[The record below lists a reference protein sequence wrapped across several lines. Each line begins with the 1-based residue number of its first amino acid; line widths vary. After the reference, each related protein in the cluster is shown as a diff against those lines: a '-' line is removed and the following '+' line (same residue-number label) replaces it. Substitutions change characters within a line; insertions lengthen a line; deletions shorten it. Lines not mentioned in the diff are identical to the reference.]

1 MMFTWSLTTAII
13 DTVMDLEQAVTAAVC
28 ARPKTPSNAP
38 ASGFR
43 GLLHRMFGWML
54 PALPM
59 LSGRN
64 QVVYCYNNVCLEL
77 LQTLKQG
84 WAGEVL
90 ALLLLFVSRNCDSYG
105 PQLNTHADKDAIVW
119 L

>member
-28 ARPKTPSNAP
+28 ARPKTPGNAP
-38 ASGFR
+38 SSGLS
-43 GLLHRMFGWML
+43 GLLHRLFGWML

-64 QVVYCYNNVCLEL
+64 QVVYSYNVVCLEL
-77 LQTLKQG
+77 LRTLKQG
-84 WAGEVL
+84 WAGGVL
-90 ALLLLFVSRNCDSYG
+90 SVLLLFVSRKTAWSPAEHSCCISCHVC
-105 PQLNTHADKDAIVW
+105 LN
-119 L
+119 